1 MSSALTGLTVVGA
14 LVVLGVLVAG
24 LWNLLRAGSSS
35 VSQNLMRWRIGL
47 QFGAIVV
54 AMLILW
60 ITKS

>member
-24 LWNLLRAGSSS
+24 LWNLLRAGSGS

-47 QFGAIVV
+47 QFGAIIV
-54 AMLILW
+54 AMLIFW